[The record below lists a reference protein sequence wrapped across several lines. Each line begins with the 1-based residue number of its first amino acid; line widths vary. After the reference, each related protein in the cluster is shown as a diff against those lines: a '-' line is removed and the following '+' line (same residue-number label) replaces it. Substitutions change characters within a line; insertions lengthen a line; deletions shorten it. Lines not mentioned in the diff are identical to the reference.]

1 MAHHHAGKSSESRL
15 NKDMI
20 LKELNIVPGQTIVDA
35 GCGNGYMSKQFSQL
49 LKNTGKV
56 YALDTDEEAIETLE
70 EQTRG
75 TNIEPMAT
83 DITKTT
89 MIKESSVD
97 LIYLSTVFHGFSEKQ
112 IEGFQKE
119 ARRLLKTNGR
129 LAIVEIQKEETLF
142 GPPLDIRF
150 SPQELKQRI
159 TLAPKD
165 LVQVGQHF
173 YMQIFENVEEE

>member
-70 EQTRG
+70 
-75 TNIEPMAT
+75 
-83 DITKTT
+83 
-89 MIKESSVD
+89 
-97 LIYLSTVFHGFSEKQ
+97 
-112 IEGFQKE
+112 
-119 ARRLLKTNGR
+119 
-129 LAIVEIQKEETLF
+129 
-142 GPPLDIRF
+142 
-150 SPQELKQRI
+150 
-159 TLAPKD
+159 
-165 LVQVGQHF
+165 
-173 YMQIFENVEEE
+173 